1 MTPAEHRIRLHE
13 VEDEFALPMW
23 WASCKGCDW
32 IYGPISNDEDVLIDA
47 HEAHRKAQP

>member
-23 WASCKGCDW
+23 WASCTECDW
-32 IYGPISNDEDVLIDA
+32 DGPISLDADVVIDA